1 MLGNLFPSPGRSSP
15 NHWFHGSGI
24 IQAGMVLGET
34 VAGGKGS
41 QTSAGSQL
49 PGCFFKHDSW
59 AVHAGIQL
67 QKDDGGTVRPYVSL
81 AFAT

>member
-1 MLGNLFPSPGRSSP
+1 MLGER
-15 NHWFHGSGI
+15 
-24 IQAGMVLGET
+24 

-49 PGCFFKHDSW
+49 PGCLFKHDSW
-59 AVHAGIQL
+59 AIHAGIQL
-67 QKDDGGTVRPYVSL
+67 QKDDGGTVHLYVSL

>member
-1 MLGNLFPSPGRSSP
+1 MLGNLFPSPVRRSPS
-15 NHWFHGSGI
+15 HWFCGSGI
-24 IQAGMVLGET
+24 IQGGMVLGER

-49 PGCFFKHDSW
+49 PGCLFKHDSW

-67 QKDDGGTVRPYVSL
+67 QKDDGGTVSSYVSL